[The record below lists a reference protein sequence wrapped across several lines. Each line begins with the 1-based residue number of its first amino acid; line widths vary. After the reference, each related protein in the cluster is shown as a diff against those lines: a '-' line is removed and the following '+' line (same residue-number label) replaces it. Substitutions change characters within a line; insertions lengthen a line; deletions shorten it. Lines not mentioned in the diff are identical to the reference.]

1 VVWSYLLLL
10 PAVSTLLGQ
19 GGTPP
24 RGQRP
29 APTNFPAQQRPVA
42 DGAIVNRGR
51 NVYDINCRSCH
62 GADLRGGELGGP
74 NLLRSQ
80 VALNDKAGE
89 LISPVVRDGRN
100 TLGKS
105 PMPAIQLPE
114 DDVQAVAEYIHSI
127 LATTQR
133 QGGPPPGPWPD
144 LNVLV
149 GDAAAGKAYFD
160 MRCSSCHS
168 VTGDLQNIGERFPDP
183 VQLQNSWLAGN
194 AARGRGSIANPV
206 MATVTLDSGA
216 KFEGELSR
224 IDDFIVAV
232 KQEDGTV
239 RSFRRERDTPKVEI
253 RDKREAH
260 RNLLTGYT
268 DEDIHNITA
277 YLASLK

>member
-1 VVWSYLLLL
+1 
-10 PAVSTLLGQ
+10 
-19 GGTPP
+19 
-24 RGQRP
+24 
-29 APTNFPAQQRPVA
+29 
-42 DGAIVNRGR
+42 
-51 NVYDINCRSCH
+51 
-62 GADLRGGELGGP
+62 
-74 NLLRSQ
+74 
-80 VALNDKAGE
+80 
-89 LISPVVRDGRN
+89 
-100 TLGKS
+100 
-105 PMPAIQLPE
+105 MPAIQLPE
-114 DDVQAVAEYIHSI
+114 NDVQAVAEYIHSI

-133 QGGPPPGPWPD
+133 QGGPPPGPRPA

-149 GDAAAGKAYFD
+149 GDAGAGKAYFD

-194 AARGRGSIANPV
+194 AARGRGSIPNPV

-232 KQEDGTV
+232 KQQDGTV

-253 RDKREAH
+253 RDPREAH